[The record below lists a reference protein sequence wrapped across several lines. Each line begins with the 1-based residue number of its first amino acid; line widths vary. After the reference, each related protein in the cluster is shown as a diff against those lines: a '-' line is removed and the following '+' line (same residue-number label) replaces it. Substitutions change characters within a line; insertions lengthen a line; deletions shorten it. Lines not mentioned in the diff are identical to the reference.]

1 MEELLLP
8 PAKPLI
14 YLEVGTKDS
23 HIQYWMNLGLKY
35 YRGDGVEKGI
45 SKAIELLERVK
56 ENDLFEQ
63 EERALLD
70 KIIKNKK
77 I

>member
-1 MEELLLP
+1 
-8 PAKPLI
+8 
-14 YLEVGTKDS
+14 
-23 HIQYWMNLGLKY
+23 MNLGLKY
-35 YRGDGVEKGI
+35 YRGDGVEKDI

>member
-1 MEELLLP
+1 LEELLLP

-35 YRGDGVEKGI
+35 YRGDGVEKDI
-45 SKAIELLERVK
+45 
-56 ENDLFEQ
+56 
-63 EERALLD
+63 
-70 KIIKNKK
+70 
-77 I
+77 